1 MFSAAV
7 ADRIMIEHGVPS
19 DALPPAQLLHGNT
32 LTIEATF
39 DAVSAVTPT
48 VLESPVACAAFEG
61 PHR

>member
-1 MFSAAV
+1 
-7 ADRIMIEHGVPS
+7 
-19 DALPPAQLLHGNT
+19 LPPAQLLHGNT